1 MFQVNL
7 LHLEK
12 YSSMSVLINAYT
24 SCPSSDRNLM
34 LSKVCDKVGVVI
46 SSRVHEY
53 LFPVVVEPKISLK
66 LKI

>member
-24 SCPSSDRNLM
+24 SCPYSDRNLM